1 MSLSSLSVRRPV
13 LATVMSIVIVLF
25 GVIGYNYLGVREYP
39 SVDPPVITVQTNY
52 TGANASVIE
61 AQITEPL
68 EEQLNGIAGI
78 VNMTSVSSDGRSNI
92 TIEFDLSIDIDAA
105 ANDVRDRVSRAA
117 RSLPPDVDNPIIT
130 KADADSQPIVFLN
143 VTSQSR
149 DILEITDI
157 AERIFRERLQTI
169 PGVSEVRIWGA
180 KQYSMRLWMDPDLMV
195 AHGVTTVD
203 ILNALDRENIE
214 LPSGRIEGFTKEL
227 TVRTLSRMETAEEFN
242 RLIVRNENGAVVRF
256 EDIGRAELGPLNM
269 RTVLKRN
276 GTPMVGVVLIPQPGA
291 NNIAITD
298 EFYKRADEIL
308 ADLPED
314 IMTGVGFD
322 TTEFIRDSIAEVQ
335 QTIFI
340 AFGLVVLVIFFFLR
354 DWRTTLIPVIVIP
367 ISLIGAFF
375 IMFIAGFSINVLTL
389 LGIVLAIGL
398 VVDDSI
404 VVLENIYAKIEQGMS
419 PIESAL
425 RGSAEIFFAII
436 STTTALIAVF
446 LPVIFL
452 EGLTGRLFRE
462 FGVVLAG
469 AVIISSFVALTLS
482 PMLCSKILKKRETQ
496 NWLHRQTEPFFFWL
510 NETYRKS
517 LDWFMRFRWLA
528 FVVVL
533 GASGMI
539 FYFANTLQSE
549 LAPLE
554 DRSRVLVN
562 ASGPEGATFEF
573 MDHFVDRV
581 IRNIQDDFPEVDA
594 LISVTSPGF
603 GAAPSVNRAFF
614 NVILNDPSER
624 DRTQQQIADDIT
636 DMMRNHTAARAFV
649 SQQQTIGD
657 RRGGLP
663 VQYVI
668 QAPSF
673 DALEEI
679 LPVFMEEAGNHPAFS
694 VVDVN
699 LKFNKPEIEVQLD
712 RERARA
718 LGVSARDIA
727 RTVQLALSG
736 QRFGY
741 FIMDG
746 KQYEV
751 VGQLDRQFRD
761 EPLDLQSLFVR
772 NERGE
777 LIQMDNLVTLVER
790 SNPPQLFRFNRY
802 VSATVSAGLA
812 RGQTLGDGIA
822 AMDEVA
828 AKVLDDRF
836 STALAGASRD
846 FAESASS
853 LLFAFVLALVLIYL
867 ILSAQF
873 ESFRDPLIIMF
884 TVPLAVAGA
893 FLTLWYFGQTLNIFS
908 QIGVIML
915 IGLVTKNAILIVE
928 FANQRKAAGLEIKE
942 AITDAAAVRFRPI
955 LMTSISTVLGVLPIA
970 LAVGAGSES
979 RVSMGM
985 AIIGGLIF
993 ASILTL
999 YVIPAMYSYLSSSRA
1014 GVSNLESAMVDEELI
1029 RKIEKEQ
1036 GVAVETA

>member
-13 LATVMSIVIVLF
+13 LATVMSIIIILF

-61 AQITEPL
+61 SQITEPL

-78 VNMTSVSSDGRSNI
+78 RTMTSVSSEGRSNI
-92 TIEFDLSIDIDAA
+92 TVEFDLDIDLDAA
-105 ANDVRDRVSRAA
+105 ANDVRDRVARAG
-117 RSLPPDVDNPIIT
+117 RSLPADVDNPIIT

-143 VTSQSR
+143 VTSSSR
-149 DILEITDI
+149 DILEVTDI
-157 AERIFRERLQTI
+157 AERIFKERLQTI

-180 KQYSMRLWMDPDLMV
+180 KEYSMRMWMDPDKMS
-195 AHGVTTVD
+195 AHGVTAVD
-203 ILNALDRENIE
+203 VLDALDRENIE
-214 LPSGRIEGFTKEL
+214 LPSGRIEGYTREL
-227 TVRTLSRMETAEEFN
+227 TVRTMSRMETTEEFN
-242 RLIVRNENGAVVRF
+242 RLIIKDENGSVVRF

-269 RTVLKRN
+269 RTVLKRD
-276 GTPMVGVVLIPQPGA
+276 GVPMVGVVLIPQPGA

-298 EFYKRADEIL
+298 EFYKRVEDIQR
-308 ADLPED
+308 DLPAD
-314 IMTGVGFD
+314 ISTGIGFD
-322 TTEFIRDSIAEVQ
+322 TTDYIRDSINEVQ

-340 AFGLVVLVIFFFLR
+340 AFALVVGVIFFFLR

-367 ISLIGAFF
+367 IALIGSFF
-375 IMFIAGFSINVLTL
+375 IMYIAGFSINVLTM

-419 PIESAL
+419 PVESAL
-425 RGSAEIFFAII
+425 KGAAEIFFAII

-462 FGVVLAG
+462 FGVVMAG

-482 PMLCSKILKKRETQ
+482 PMLCSKILKKREQQ
-496 NWLHRQTEPFFFWL
+496 NWLHRNTEPFFFWL
-510 NETYRKS
+510 NDTYRKS
-517 LDWFMRFRWLA
+517 LHWFMKFRWLA
-528 FVVVL
+528 FVIIA
-533 GASGMI
+533 ASAAMI
-539 FYFANTLQSE
+539 YAFANILQSE

-554 DRSRVLVN
+554 DRSRVQIN

-573 MDHFVDRV
+573 MDHYVDRV
-581 IRNIQDDFPEVDA
+581 LRNLQDDFPETDA
-594 LISVTSPGF
+594 IISVTSPGF

-614 NVILNDPSER
+614 NVILKDPSER
-624 DRTQQQIADDIT
+624 ERSQQEIADDIS
-636 DMMRNHTAARAFV
+636 DMMQNHTAARTFV
-649 SQQQTIGD
+649 SQQQTIGG

-663 VQYVI
+663 VQYVL
-668 QAPSF
+668 QAPNF
-673 DALEEI
+673 EALEEY
-679 LPVFMEEAGNHPAFS
+679 LPKFMEAAAEHPALS
-694 VVDVN
+694 VVDSD
-699 LKFNKPEIEVQLD
+699 LKFNKPEIQIELD
-712 RERARA
+712 RDRARA
-718 LGVSARDIA
+718 LGVSSRDIA

-736 QRFGY
+736 QRFGF
-741 FIMDG
+741 FIIDG

-751 VGQLDRQFRD
+751 VGQLDRINRN
-761 EPLDLQSLFVR
+761 EPLDLKSLYVT
-772 NERGE
+772 NNRGE
-777 LIQMDNLVTLVER
+777 LIQLDNLVTITEQ
-790 SNPPQLFRFNRY
+790 SSPPQLYRFNRY
-802 VSATVSAGLA
+802 ASATVSAGLA
-812 RGQTLGDGIA
+812 RGMALGDGID
-822 AMDEVA
+822 AMDEIA
-828 AKVLDDRF
+828 AQVLNESF
-836 STALAGASRD
+836 QTSLSGASRD
-846 FAESASS
+846 FAESATS
-853 LLFAFVLALVLIYL
+853 LLFAFTLALILIYL

-893 FLTLWYFGQTLNIFS
+893 FVTLWYFGETLNIFS
-908 QIGVIML
+908 QIGIIML

-928 FANQRKAAGLEIKE
+928 FANQRKASGLSKLE
-942 AITDAAAVRFRPI
+942 AIEDAAAVRFRPI

-979 RVSMGM
+979 RVSMGI

-999 YVIPAMYSYLSSSRA
+999 YVIPAIYSYLSSSKA

-1029 RKIEKEQ
+1029 RKIEEER
-1036 GVAVETA
+1036 GIVTA